1 MNTTLTRTRGTD
13 QLAEGAD
20 AASPPDG
27 GSTRGRQVIR
37 VGFPVV
43 VVGAFI
49 ALAWTAEW
57 FREALGWLAPHL
69 SILLWGAVAAVLAVS
84 LIRRGIDRSLGDEWV
99 RPVRFLA
106 APAALGASIIAYL
119 VQLFAS
125 WNTGGAS
132 WFTVGGVVPLSDAN
146 GYFGGAERLLFDGHL
161 DAFNSRRPLHA
172 AFLASELAFTNLDL
186 RKALVIQ
193 AVLLGVASYL
203 AARAVTR
210 DLGPVAGLALFAGI
224 YGFARVGI
232 HTVSTETLGVTL
244 GALAFAAL
252 WSAVRRQDEWLVAGG
267 LFLLT
272 FAFNFRPGPL
282 LLLLTL
288 PVALAWLLRGSR
300 WINWRVLGLSAAAVV
315 VALSAN
321 YVSIFTFHG
330 EADDLNANANYT
342 IYGMAKGLPGW
353 SSEPVSWYQ
362 IFVDHPE
369 IRDMSETERNRVASE
384 KAREELKAHPGE
396 FASSYIEGAGNYFR
410 VSADY
415 IMEPVPTGA
424 LRILVYASALVLAAV
439 VLIARWRASW
449 RRVLLD
455 VVLFGGVVFALPTF
469 VGAWPYDDHAPW
481 GWGPVGTGSYFTW
494 WFGAAA
500 AALAYVAFIV
510 VGTERL
516 RVDRQ
521 LWLVA
526 VALATVVVMMPILGN
541 DTVRFFAA
549 AVPFLALSVAL
560 AVAAIDRIP
569 FPRVDATVRLSAAEK
584 KGESRVSRWAPVA
597 IGGAV
602 AVVAVI
608 GAPIAAAAIDKPA
621 IPTRV
626 CPDGRRAQPLIGG
639 AAVRLVEPGAQSDLG
654 ELEAREV
661 KRSRTIEW
669 LQEKGEFGPIHSNTT
684 VIGGLTQRGHD
695 RIAFVDGA
703 VSAPRRSVLYLCGTT
718 VSDNRTN
725 ALLKEWP
732 LPLDVFAGS
741 RINAV
746 SSDAP

>member
-13 QLAEGAD
+13 HLADGGD
-20 AASPPDG
+20 AAPLPDG
-27 GSTRGRQVIR
+27 GAARGRQVIR
-37 VGFPVV
+37 VGLPVV
-43 VVGAFI
+43 AVGAFI

-69 SILLWGAVAAVLAVS
+69 SILLWGAVAALLGVS
-84 LIRRGIDRSLGDEWV
+84 LIRRARRSSADEWV

-106 APAALGASIIAYL
+106 APAALAGSIIAYL

-132 WFTVGGVVPLSDAN
+132 WFTIGGVVPLSDAN

-203 AARAVTR
+203 AARTVAR
-210 DLGPVAGLALFAGI
+210 DLGPIAGLALFAGI
-224 YGFARVGI
+224 FGFARVGI

-252 WSAVRRQDEWLVAGG
+252 WSAVRRQDGWLVAGG
-267 LFLLT
+267 LFMLT
-272 FAFNFRPGPL
+272 FAFNFRPGPI

-321 YVSIFTFHG
+321 YMSIFTFHG

-369 IRDMSETERNRVASE
+369 IVGMSETERNRVASE
-384 KAREELKAHPGE
+384 RAREELKAHPGA
-396 FASSYIEGAGNYFR
+396 FTRSYIEGAGNYFR
-410 VSADY
+410 VSGDY
-415 IMEPVPTGA
+415 IMEPVPTGV
-424 LRILVYASALVLAAV
+424 LRLLVYASALVLAAV
-439 VLIARWRASW
+439 VLIARLRASW

-481 GWGPVGTGSYFTW
+481 GWGTVGAGSYFPW

-549 AVPFLALSVAL
+549 AVPFLAFSVAL
-560 AVAAIDRIP
+560 AVAVIDRIP
-569 FPRVDATVRLSAAEK
+569 VRRMDAIVRPSQKED
-584 KGESRVSRWAPVA
+584 SRGSRWAPVVV
-597 IGGAV
+597 GGAV

-621 IPTRV
+621 TPTRI
-626 CPDGRRAQPLIGG
+626 CPDGRRAEPLIGG
-639 AAVRLVEPGAQSDLG
+639 AAVRLVEAGAQSDLD
-654 ELEAREV
+654 ELEARHV
-661 KRSRTIEW
+661 KGSRTIEW

-684 VIGGLTQRGHD
+684 IIGGLTQRGQD

-703 VSAPRRSVLYLCGTT
+703 VSAPRSSALYLCGTT
-718 VSDNRTN
+718 VSNNRTN

-732 LPLDVFAGS
+732 LPLDVFAGTP
-741 RINAV
+741 INAV
-746 SSDAP
+746 SKDAP